1 MDIERLTQAMTS
13 AVRSDMKDLTPR
25 QLAILLNVN
34 SEPATVRGLASALR
48 IGKPAVTRA
57 TCTLVRHGFI
67 TKKTVEKDARDRVIN
82 VTDAGKD
89 YINRYADL
97 LAA

>member
-1 MDIERLTQAMTS
+1 MEIERLTQAMTS

-34 SEPATVRGLASALR
+34 VEPATVRGLAAKLN

-57 TCTLVRHGFI
+57 TSTLVREGLI
-67 TKKTVEKDARDRVIN
+67 TKKTVATDGRDRQID
-82 VTDAGKD
+82 VTDAGKQ
-89 YINRYADL
+89 YITTYAGL